1 MLCWMIYVAPSTVE
15 NAVKI
20 FVSLVSEEIR
30 GNIHIYGTN
39 KNVWMTALLKDFDLA
54 ELPPSLGGTKIFE
67 GMDEWRCIGY
77 IYK

>member
-1 MLCWMIYVAPSTVE
+1 MIYVAPSTVE

-67 GMDEWRCIGY
+67 GMDE
-77 IYK
+77 